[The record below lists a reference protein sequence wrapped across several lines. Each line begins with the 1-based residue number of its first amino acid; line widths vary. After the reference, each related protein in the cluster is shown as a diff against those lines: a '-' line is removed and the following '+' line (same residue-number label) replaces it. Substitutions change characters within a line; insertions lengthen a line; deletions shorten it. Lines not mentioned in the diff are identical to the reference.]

1 MESQDANG
9 VVNKS
14 FMMLFA
20 FLQERMIHMVLSN
33 AYNYVNVLD
42 KAADASWVRNDVLA
56 NNIANADTPNYKR
69 KDVQFETYLSNAVA
83 GTDSLDETV
92 ANIDLST
99 LESTTYTEQAGLSYR
114 EDGNNVDI
122 STENVELAK
131 NQLKYYTLMN
141 SVNQEFGR
149 LKSAMK
155 TT

>member
-33 AYNYVNVLD
+33 AYNYINVLD

-114 EDGNNVDI
+114 EMATMLTSVQRMSNW
-122 STENVELAK
+122 
-131 NQLKYYTLMN
+131 LKT
-141 SVNQEFGR
+141 S
-149 LKSAMK
+149 
-155 TT
+155 